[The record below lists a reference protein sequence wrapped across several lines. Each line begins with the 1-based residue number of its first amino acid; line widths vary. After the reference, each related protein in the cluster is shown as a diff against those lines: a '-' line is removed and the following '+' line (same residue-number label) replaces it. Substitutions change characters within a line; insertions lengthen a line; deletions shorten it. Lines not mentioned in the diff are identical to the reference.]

1 MNILVVDDHP
11 MTVDGYISALKVSS
25 FEKNRAVYSL
35 AYSCEDVFN
44 LVNKCLTAKQ
54 TFDYA
59 VVDYGLPSYKDK
71 ELNSGGD
78 LIHYM
83 RKKMPKCRFLMITA
97 HSELLTVFDIAKE
110 VRPEGLVN
118 KSDITP
124 TNLPVILNKIIAGE
138 EFKSEKVKETFIEIF
153 KKDLMFND
161 HNRQILMYLQKGFK
175 PKDLV
180 QIVNLSFSNIQKRI
194 VEMKK
199 AFEIVDD
206 ENSNLIYEAQ
216 KLGFI

>member
-11 MTVDGYISALKVSS
+11 MTVDGYISALKVFS
-25 FEKNRAVYSL
+25 FEKNHAKYSL

-44 LVNKCLTAKQ
+44 LVDKCLAAKQ
-54 TFDYA
+54 TFDFA
-59 VVDYGLPSYKDK
+59 VVDYGLPAYPEKK
-71 ELNSGGD
+71 LANGGD
-78 LIHYM
+78 LIHYI
-83 RKKMPKCRFLMITA
+83 RKKMPHCKFLMITA
-97 HSELLTVFDIAKE
+97 HSELLTVFEIAKE

-138 EFKSEKVKETFIEIF
+138 EFKSDKVKQTFMEIF
-153 KKDLMFND
+153 KKDLMFD
-161 HNRQILMYLQKGFK
+161 DRNRQILMYLDKGFK
-175 PKDLV
+175 AKELV

-199 AFEIVDD
+199 AFEIVEDG
-206 ENSNLIYEAQ
+206 NNNLIFEAQ
-216 KLGFI
+216 KLGFL